1 MHLPPAAEVGLAH
14 GADGLQP
21 AEDRFDAMADALA
34 EAVPDVARGA
44 AVDRTAAAAVNA
56 ERRCPQ
62 FSDLICPL
70 FIG

>member
-1 MHLPPAAEVGLAH
+1 MDF
-14 GADGLQP
+14 ADP
-21 AEDRFDAMADALA
+21 VASTSYALC
-34 EAVPDVARGA
+34 VY
-44 AVDRTAAAAVNA
+44 AVNA